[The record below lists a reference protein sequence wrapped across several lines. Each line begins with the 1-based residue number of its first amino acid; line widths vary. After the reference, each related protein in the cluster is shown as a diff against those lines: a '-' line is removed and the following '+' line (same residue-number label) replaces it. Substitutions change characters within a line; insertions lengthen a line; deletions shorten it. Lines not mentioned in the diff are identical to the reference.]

1 MVTIIIT
8 FIIIIVFTIIIII
21 IIITIT
27 VIIITTTII
36 TIIIT
41 IIIISLFIL
50 TKKNL
55 LAMLKSQN
63 KKLGPLKFCLKFQ
76 EFHSGCI
83 NKKCEIS
90 VDFVFLSIF
99 S

>member
-8 FIIIIVFTIIIII
+8 FIIIIVFTIIIT
-21 IIITIT
+21 IITIT

-63 KKLGPLKFCLKFQ
+63 KKLGPLKFYLKFQ

>member
-1 MVTIIIT
+1 MVTIIIIT
-8 FIIIIVFTIIIII
+8 FIIIIVFTIIIT
-21 IIITIT
+21 IITIT

-41 IIIISLFIL
+41 IIIVSLFIL

-63 KKLGPLKFCLKFQ
+63 KKLGPLKFYLKFQ

>member
-8 FIIIIVFTIIIII
+8 FIIIIVFTIIIT
-21 IIITIT
+21 IITIT